1 MKLDINQMQTKHL
14 DEVRGFKSRAAYI
27 SHLINE
33 DMHKTREA
41 KREAEKNGTIK
52 KS

>member
-1 MKLDINQMQTKHL
+1 MKFDLNKLQERHL

-27 SHLINE
+27 SQLINE